1 MLLNSSEAAYNRHAL
16 CTILMYLQWLLTLI
30 LLSEICCLLQNLLSE
45 WWCLLQLPLSELLC
59 LWKFFTLIPI
69 HNVLEQPN
77 YWYEEFICRV
87 LSCGVIVTCQNAI
100 RAECWSNFTFDNKFA
115 TYIWLILIGH
125 GLGLCAYAAHFYI
138 WTIYL
143 SQPLAL
149 SHFMM
154 GTALV
159 LAINTTI
166 YFR

>member
-1 MLLNSSEAAYNRHAL
+1 MLNNKIHVVVNDEVENSRNRQEQEDATNQGSL
-16 CTILMYLQWLLTLI
+16 SVLYYLSILSGPLLACVCGSFLTLI
-30 LLSEICCLLQNLLSE
+30 
-45 WWCLLQLPLSELLC
+45 PV
-59 LWKFFTLIPI
+59 
-69 HNVLEQPN
+69 HNILEEPN

-138 WTIYL
+138 WIIHFGF

-149 SHFMM
+149 SHFLM

>member
-1 MLLNSSEAAYNRHAL
+1 MKRFKIQTTDKSKKMKQIKVHFHFSPILPLNSKWSTS
-16 CTILMYLQWLLTLI
+16 C
-30 LLSEICCLLQNLLSE
+30 
-45 WWCLLQLPLSELLC
+45 LC

-138 WTIYL
+138 WIIHFGL

-149 SHFMM
+149 GHFMI